1 MVLPIIHDLTYWIYN
16 LSKTKKKNSTQSK
29 TSIPGLSI
37 CIKKDASNIA
47 FERLGI

>member
-1 MVLPIIHDLTYWIYN
+1 MISLTEFIIYQ
-16 LSKTKKKNSTQSK
+16 KQKKKNSTQSK

>member
-1 MVLPIIHDLTYWIYN
+1 MISLTEFIIYQ
-16 LSKTKKKNSTQSK
+16 KQKKNSTQSK